1 MEWIQST
8 SEDSIF
14 DPFIRGRLN
23 CCNHLHRYQ
32 KDALQNIF
40 DGVMSGKGGRVH
52 GDVSAAVGRFLSL
65 INSFFK

>member
-40 DGVMSGKGGRVH
+40 DGVMSGKGGRYTVTFPRQS
-52 GDVSAAVGRFLSL
+52 GDFCP
-65 INSFFK
+65 